1 MTDTALRAR
10 AGRFLGHGALPVPA
24 LVALVAL
31 SAVLAVANTRFLSLD
46 NIKTIVDQSAIPAV
60 IVVGLTFV
68 VLMGSIDLSVEGLV
82 ATGSMVTALLV
93 SNDRNDLNL
102 GLLAVPIA
110 VVLGGGLGLV
120 AGLAVTRLRIPSFL
134 ATIATWYIGRG
145 FAELLFGDKAKPRVL
160 DDGFIAWSHPVFGGL
175 SGLVWLA
182 IAMVILGLVLQQFTR
197 FGRYAYAIGG
207 SEETTKLS
215 GIPIRRYRIA
225 AFVFSS
231 MCFSLAGAMVTARTG
246 VGAVAA
252 GDGQLFL
259 AVSGVVIGGTLL
271 IGGRGGVL
279 HSVVG
284 VLIMVAIGNGM
295 ILADV
300 SPYWQQVVQ
309 GAVVLVA
316 VIAPVWRKRARLR
329 VIL

>member
-1 MTDTALRAR
+1 MGLQVRAR
-10 AGRFLGHGALPVPA
+10 RILGHGAIPVPA
-24 LVALVAL
+24 LIAL
-31 SAVLAVANTRFLSLD
+31 LAVSGVLTILNTRFMSVTNLQ
-46 NIKTIVDQSAIPAV
+46 TIVDQTAIPAV

-68 VLMGSIDLSVEGLV
+68 VLTGSIDLSVEGVV
-82 ATGSMVTALLV
+82 AVGSMVTSLLV
-93 SNDRNDLNL
+93 MNDRNDLAL
-102 GLLAVPIA
+102 GALAVPVA
-110 VVLGGGLGLV
+110 VIVGGGLGLV

-145 FAELLFGDKAKPRVL
+145 IAELLFGDKAKPRVL
-160 DDGFIAWSHPVFGGL
+160 DEGFIAWSHPLFLGF

-182 IAMVILGLVLQQFTR
+182 IVVVLFGLLLQQFAR

-215 GIPIRRYRIA
+215 GIPVRRYRLG
-225 AFVFSS
+225 AFIFSS
-231 MCFSLAGAMVTARTG
+231 LCFALAGAMVTARTG

-284 VLIMVAIGNGM
+284 VLIMVVIANGM

-316 VIAPVWRKRARLR
+316 VIATVWRQRARLR

>member
-1 MTDTALRAR
+1 MTDTGFQVRTRRL
-10 AGRFLGHGALPVPA
+10 LGHGAIPVPA
-24 LVALVAL
+24 LIAL
-31 SAVLAVANTRFLSLD
+31 LAVSGVLTILNTRFMSVTNLQ
-46 NIKTIVDQSAIPAV
+46 TIVDQAAVPAV

-68 VLMGSIDLSVEGLV
+68 VLMGSIDLSVEGVV
-82 ATGSMVTALLV
+82 AVGSMVTSLLV
-93 SNDRNDLNL
+93 MNDRNDIAL
-102 GLLAVPIA
+102 GVLAVPIA
-110 VVLGGGLGLV
+110 MAFGAILGV
-120 AGLAVTRLRIPSFL
+120 IAGFAVTRLRIPSFL

-145 FAELLFGDKAKPRVL
+145 VAELLFGDQAKPRVL
-160 DDGFIAWSHPVFGGL
+160 DEGFIGLSHPVFLGF

-182 IAMVILGLVLQQFTR
+182 IGVVLFGLLVQQFTR

-215 GIPIRRYRIA
+215 GIPVRRLRWS
-225 AFVFSS
+225 AFIFSS
-231 MCFSLAGAMVTARTG
+231 LCFALAGAMLTARTG

-284 VLIMVAIGNGM
+284 VLIMVVINNGI

-309 GAVVLVA
+309 GGVVLVA
-316 VIAPVWRKRARLR
+316 VIATVWRQRARLR